1 MFKMVQGLILAA
13 ATHVIN
19 SIMKIIFDSVHFQV
33 RPFQV
38 ASILEGCPAVVAVK
52 QPGVR
57 FGRTRDLSVKKEKA
71 CTASLTIPRYQ
82 GCFPNYSSNNRV
94 ISIDLSFLSSLC
106 LV

>member
-1 MFKMVQGLILAA
+1 MFKIVQGSILAA
-13 ATHVIN
+13 ATHVFN

-38 ASILEGCPAVVAVK
+38 ASILEGCPAAVAGK
-52 QPGVR
+52 QAGVR
-57 FGRTRDLSVKKEKA
+57 FGLTRDLSVKKEKA
-71 CTASLTIPRYQ
+71 CTASLTTPRYQ
-82 GCFPNYSSNNRV
+82 GCFQNYSYNKRV